1 MPRPPWPATGTV
13 YRRLR
18 NFAQGCNALATIL
31 LLVVLI
37 PHVYETLALTL
48 LGLPEDVA
56 RLTYGA
62 LWFFLPWPS
71 AIGYRRFLHGLLIRA
86 GRTRLVALGTILR
99 LGATVGAGLM
109 LYLWFD
115 WPGAWI
121 GAASLSVGVITEAVI
136 ARWMAASS
144 IRHVLTVPGPT
155 PSAKGFLD
163 YRRILDFYYPLAL
176 TSLIGLAA
184 HPMLTFFMGRS
195 RAPLESLA
203 VFPVVHALSFV
214 FRALGLSYQ
223 EAAIALVGDELE
235 EHRAV
240 SRFGMWLGAGV
251 TAGIAL
257 IAFTPL
263 FDVWFLHISG
273 LTDELAAYARVP
285 AMVLLPLPALSVWL
299 SVQRAILVQG
309 RRTKAITVATAL
321 EVSAIAIVFVTL
333 GWGLDLVG
341 VTAAIFAFVGGRL
354 TANVY
359 LAGRVRR
366 LVGSG

>member
-1 MPRPPWPATGTV
+1 MAVLIEAPVIMLMSASTALARDRDS

-37 PHVYETLALTL
+37 PQVYETLALTL

-176 TSLIGLAA
+176 TSA
-184 HPMLTFFMGRS
+184 HRAGCPPHADVLHGSIPSTPRVPGRIPGGS
-195 RAPLESLA
+195 RAVL
-203 VFPVVHALSFV
+203 
-214 FRALGLSYQ
+214 
-223 EAAIALVGDELE
+223 
-235 EHRAV
+235 
-240 SRFGMWLGAGV
+240 
-251 TAGIAL
+251 
-257 IAFTPL
+257 
-263 FDVWFLHISG
+263 
-273 LTDELAAYARVP
+273 RVP
-285 AMVLLPLPALSVWL
+285 CPGTQLPGSRDRPGRG
-299 SVQRAILVQG
+299 RARG
-309 RRTKAITVATAL
+309 TP
-321 EVSAIAIVFVTL
+321 
-333 GWGLDLVG
+333 
-341 VTAAIFAFVGGRL
+341 
-354 TANVY
+354 
-359 LAGRVRR
+359 GRVPIREC
-366 LVGSG
+366 GWAPA

>member
-1 MPRPPWPATGTV
+1 
-13 YRRLR
+13 
-18 NFAQGCNALATIL
+18 
-31 LLVVLI
+31 
-37 PHVYETLALTL
+37 
-48 LGLPEDVA
+48 
-56 RLTYGA
+56 
-62 LWFFLPWPS
+62 
-71 AIGYRRFLHGLLIRA
+71 
-86 GRTRLVALGTILR
+86 
-99 LGATVGAGLM
+99 
-109 LYLWFD
+109 
-115 WPGAWI
+115 
-121 GAASLSVGVITEAVI
+121 
-136 ARWMAASS
+136 
-144 IRHVLTVPGPT
+144 
-155 PSAKGFLD
+155 
-163 YRRILDFYYPLAL
+163 
-176 TSLIGLAA
+176 
-184 HPMLTFFMGRS
+184 
-195 RAPLESLA
+195 
-203 VFPVVHALSFV
+203 
-214 FRALGLSYQ
+214 
-223 EAAIALVGDELE
+223 
-235 EHRAV
+235 
-240 SRFGMWLGAGV
+240 MWLGAGV